1 MKTGKMNSTLPSH
14 KSCVIDKI
22 LKKKGYRI
30 SKFSVEASKKCNKK
44 LAWHQIG
51 RPLKKGEVDKLEKA
65 GIGEWGDNKV
75 GYFVNDKD
83 AAKAKKV
90 LGIESLSEESFSEIN
105 GGMKD
110 E

>member
-44 LAWHQIG
+44 IAEELGGTDGLIAYDTTLHNMNEDE
-51 RPLKKGEVDKLEKA
+51 L
-65 GIGEWGDNKV
+65 DNLLME
-75 GYFVNDKD
+75 
-83 AAKAKKV
+83 A
-90 LGIESLSEESFSEIN
+90 
-105 GGMKD
+105 
-110 E
+110 